1 MMDEEP
7 KKLADDTVTTL
18 RSLSH
23 DLSKA
28 IENVMQ
34 ASYLLYQSKLDA
46 QNQKWLT
53 LINSATEEAARI
65 NREIREILR
74 THS

>member
-1 MMDEEP
+1 MMEQESR
-7 KKLADDTVTTL
+7 KLADDTVITL
-18 RSLSH
+18 RRLAH
-23 DLSKA
+23 DLSNA

-34 ASYLLYQSKLDA
+34 ASYLLSQAKLDE
-46 QNQKWLT
+46 QNGKWLA
-53 LINSATEEAARI
+53 LINSAAEEAARI